1 MAEQHRA
8 GTPDPTGRGVPDER
22 LLRHLVRLAG
32 RHPLTV
38 LRELAW
44 RYRMRCLNESLH
56 TRERLLMARAPA
68 TLPVGA
74 AELRRRD
81 LA

>member
-8 GTPDPTGRGVPDER
+8 GVPDPTRRGVPDER
-22 LLRHLVRLAG
+22 RLRHLVRLAG

-38 LRELAW
+38 LGQLAW

-56 TRERLLMARAPA
+56 TRERLLVARAP
-68 TLPVGA
+68 TTVRVRPVETRG
-74 AELRRRD
+74 D
-81 LA
+81 LV